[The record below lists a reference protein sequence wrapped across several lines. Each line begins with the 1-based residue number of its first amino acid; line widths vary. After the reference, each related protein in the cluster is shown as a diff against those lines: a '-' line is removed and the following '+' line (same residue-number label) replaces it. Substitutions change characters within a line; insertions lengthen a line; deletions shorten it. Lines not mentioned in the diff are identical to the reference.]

1 MSLAEER
8 REDAG
13 CGASPCAIA
22 ANDRE
27 LEHINAQALSSG
39 VGPLR
44 SVELVW
50 REALTSGMGEELG
63 RYATAHEKASP
74 SELRTRRSRS
84 CLRLKVSQDLHETDH
99 VGRIKDALNTIVVE
113 IRKRAFVE

>member
-44 SVELVW
+44 SVELA
-50 REALTSGMGEELG
+50 ALI
-63 RYATAHEKASP
+63 HE
-74 SELRTRRSRS
+74 RS
-84 CLRLKVSQDLHETDH
+84 DFG
-99 VGRIKDALNTIVVE
+99 VGLAG
-113 IRKRAFVE
+113 A